1 VRAASRP
8 LPSYA
13 ARLFGLQ
20 SATMRCS
27 TQLLIV
33 LCLAVSSRLSAK
45 AHNIDSSSCTTID
58 VSGGTQTLQ
67 EVQAL
72 ARTKT
77 ANGGC
82 ATVLLGQRSFGITS
96 GLVRPTVPPLAL
108 TSADSHTSYVG
119 GELTAAIDVAP
130 EGWSVQGGDS
140 GVATLELPAAAGVLG
155 DPTGVAHLQM
165 AVEINGTWRPMSLA
179 RWPNVPFEY
188 DEVPPVNW
196 TQVGSVSSTCGAACK
211 SFVWA
216 NGTEHPARWVKAA
229 AEGRLFVQG
238 YFKYLWRDSRA
249 RIDKV
254 DPLAR
259 TLSTDAATISA
270 SGLYANSPYFAYGH
284 LHEELDVPG
293 EFAIAKQTRVL
304 SAILPRGC
312 VKGRAVVC
320 RTRLIPA
327 DSAALTLLSVTGWVC
342 ASKMIRWS
350 FHIHS
355 YVDTSR

>member
-1 VRAASRP
+1 
-8 LPSYA
+8 
-13 ARLFGLQ
+13 
-20 SATMRCS
+20 M
-27 TQLLIV
+27 QLHFV
-33 LCLAVSSRLSAK
+33 LCLAVSSRLFVRAQS
-45 AHNIDSSSCTTID
+45 IDGSSCATID

-67 EVQAL
+67 EAQAL

-96 GLVRPTVPPLAL
+96 GLVRPAVPPLAL
-108 TSADSHTSYVG
+108 TSADSRTSYIG

-130 EGWSVQGGDS
+130 EDWSVPGGDGS
-140 GVATLELPAAAGVLG
+140 VATLELPAAAGELG
-155 DPTGVAHLQM
+155 DPTGVDHLQM
-165 AVEINGTWRPMSLA
+165 AVEIDGTWRPMSLA

-196 TQVGSVSSTCGAACK
+196 TQVGSVSSSCGAACK
-211 SFVWA
+211 SFRWA
-216 NGTEHPARWVKAA
+216 NDTEHPARWVKAA

-238 YFKYLWRDSRA
+238 FFKYLWRDSRS

-259 TLSTDAATISA
+259 TLSTNAATISA

-293 EFAIAKQTRVL
+293 EFAIEKQSRML
-304 SAILPRGC
+304 SAILPRRC
-312 VKGRAVVC
+312 VEGHAVVC
-320 RTRLIPA
+320 RARLIPA
-327 DSAALTLLSVTGWVC
+327 DSAALTLLSVTG
-342 ASKMIRWS
+342 
-350 FHIHS
+350 
-355 YVDTSR
+355 YVLSNLQ